1 MSTFAMKKKLKAEIA
16 SAKKAGKSM
25 QTIGKLQ
32 YKLNQISKDSKGTPV
47 RTKDGKTVK
56 SKTGVVRQK
65 AAKKKRG
72 PDMYAEA
79 VALDKPK
86 GKVTVTGLNG
96 KSKKVK
102 AGSAD
107 KVITPVQKK
116 NDKGLEKP
124 KPSRMVRK
132 GKGHPSAE
140 MFAYVQN
147 IGKKPSVKKKKK

>member
-16 SAKKAGKSM
+16 AAKKAGKSM